1 MTRPWLRRALV
12 VGILAGAAL
21 ILRFTVFRPKEI
33 PVAVFRAESGRVE
46 ETVTN
51 SRAGTVKSRRRAS
64 LSPETGGRVAELP
77 VRKGAAV
84 RTGDVILRLNTEDA
98 RAQLTFQE
106 RSRDAVRAAE
116 REACAA
122 AVQAERDLERNRR
135 LFADAVVSQSLLDQF
150 QSRRDTALETCAAAR
165 ARARQADAAIG
176 LAGVALD
183 KTTLRAPFDGI
194 VAEID
199 TEVGEWIMPSPAGV
213 PMPSVVEIIDP
224 SAIYVSAPLDEV
236 DVARVR
242 AGLPVR
248 VTMDAYAGKSF
259 PGRVV
264 RVSRY
269 VRDDQEQNRTF
280 EVEVE
285 FDDPAFGRTLVP
297 GSSAD
302 VEVVLDAREGALRV
316 PSYAVLDGERV
327 LVARDGIA
335 RGIEVGTGLRNWQ
348 FTEIVSGLAPGD
360 PVITTLDKV
369 EVKDGA
375 RVTISGEAER

>member
-21 ILRFTVFRPKEI
+21 ILRFTLFRPAEI
-33 PVAVFRAESGRVE
+33 PVAVFRAERGRVE

-51 SRAGTVKSRRRAS
+51 SKAGTVKSRRRAS

-77 VRKGAAV
+77 VRAGATV
-84 RTGDVILRLNTEDA
+84 RAGELILRLDSEDA
-98 RAQLTFQE
+98 RSQLAYQE
-106 RSRDAVRAAE
+106 RARDAARAAE

-122 AVQAERDLERNRR
+122 ALQAERDLERYRR
-135 LFADAVVSQSLLDQF
+135 LFTDAVVSQSLLDQF

-176 LAGVALD
+176 LARVALD
-183 KTTLRAPFDGI
+183 KTALRAPFDGI

-213 PMPSVVEIIDP
+213 PMPPVVEIIDP

-236 DVARVR
+236 DVARVH
-242 AGLPVR
+242 AALPVR
-248 VTMDAYAGKSF
+248 VTMDAYPGRSF

-264 RVSRY
+264 RVSPY
-269 VRDDQEQNRTF
+269 VRADQEQNRTF

-285 FDDPAFGRTLVP
+285 FDDAAFARTLVP

-302 VEVVLDAREGALRV
+302 VEVVLEAREGALRV
-316 PSYAVLDGERV
+316 PSYAVLDGRQV
-327 LVARDGIA
+327 LVARSGIA
-335 RGIEVGTGLRNWQ
+335 RRAAVATGLRNWQ

-360 PVITTLDKV
+360 EVITTLDKV

-375 RVTISGEAER
+375 RVTIAGEAQR